1 MLCFTLAKTNDQNM
15 SQFIEIAFV
24 KAINLF
30 EEAESNGNRWRVGD
44 FSTSKWLQ
52 KNNINFEDIVAFSKN
67 MPDSKIMVIGEGPA
81 EGFYI
86 YSQKQKTCFKFEHK
100 LAEV

>member
-1 MLCFTLAKTNDQNM
+1 M
-15 SQFIEIAFV
+15 SQFIKIV
-24 KAINLF
+24 F
-30 EEAESNGNRWRVGD
+30 EEAIKALEEAEENGSRWRLGD

-52 KNNINFEDIVAFSKN
+52 KNNINLDDIVAFSKN
-67 MPDSKIMVIGEGPA
+67 MPDSKIVVIGEGQS

-86 YSQKQKTCFKFEHK
+86 YSLKQKTCFKFEQK

>member
-1 MLCFTLAKTNDQNM
+1 M
-15 SQFIEIAFV
+15 SHFIEINFETAL
-24 KAINLF
+24 KLF
-30 EEAESNGNRWRVGD
+30 EEAEENGSRWRLGD

-52 KNNINFEDIVAFSKN
+52 KKNLNLDEIVSFSKN
-67 MPDSKIMVIGEGPA
+67 MPDSKIVVIGEGPS

-86 YSQKQKTCFKFEHK
+86 YSQKQKTCFKFEQK

>member
-1 MLCFTLAKTNDQNM
+1 M
-15 SQFIEIAFV
+15 SQFIEINFDAAL
-24 KAINLF
+24 KYF
-30 EEAESNGNRWRVGD
+30 EEAEENGRRWRLGD

-52 KNNINFEDIVAFSKN
+52 KNNVNLDYIVAFSKN
-67 MPDSKIMVIGEGPA
+67 MPDSKIVVIGEGST

-86 YSQKQKTCFKFEHK
+86 YSQKQKTCFKFEQK

>member
-1 MLCFTLAKTNDQNM
+1 M
-15 SQFIEIAFV
+15 SHFIEI
-24 KAINLF
+24 NF
-30 EEAESNGNRWRVGD
+30 ETALKFFTDAETNGYRWRLGE

-52 KNNINFEDIVAFSKN
+52 RNNLNLDEIVTFSKN
-67 MPDSKIMVIGEGPA
+67 MPDSKIVVIGEGPA

-86 YSQKQKTCFKFEHK
+86 YSQKQKTCFKFEQK

>member
-1 MLCFTLAKTNDQNM
+1 M
-15 SQFIEIAFV
+15 SQFIKIA
-24 KAINLF
+24 F
-30 EEAESNGNRWRVGD
+30 EEALKSFEVAEQNGSRWRLGD

-52 KNNINFEDIVAFSKN
+52 KNSINLDDIVAFSKN
-67 MPDSKIMVIGEGPA
+67 MPDSKIVVIGEGPS

-86 YSQKQKTCFKFEHK
+86 YSQKQKNCFKFEQK